1 MFQQLRKLQP
11 NWPGGVRPALNPAQT
26 LDPPARIETLA
37 PVLTPAN
44 ATELCDAIR
53 AHPRVLAVGARTK
66 PRLSQCDESVALI
79 STRRLSGIV
88 EYDPGEFTF
97 TALAG
102 TPLREIRDALA
113 GRGQYL
119 PFDPPLVESDATIG
133 GTVAAG
139 LSGPGRFR
147 YGGVRDFIL
156 AVRFADGT
164 GQMLRGGAKVVK
176 NAAGFDI
183 PKFFVGSLGRFGVLV
198 ELTFKVFPNPPAWL
212 TLRVPVASATDAA
225 NRLAVGASAR
235 WELDAL
241 DYIPAEGCLLARLG
255 GPREANAAL
264 AAEIAKTWP
273 GAAVLSEQDGNV
285 AWSAVREF
293 TWAHT
298 GGLLA
303 KIPITLAKLN
313 DLLSAVEKS
322 ADARTHISAAGNVA
336 FVSLPSPIHAEA
348 LDSELRSVGLS
359 GLVLRGDGAPP
370 RLGAFHEAIIG
381 GNVRAVFDPD
391 NHFAPLL

>member
-1 MFQQLRKLQP
+1 MRCY
-11 NWPGGVRPALNPAQT
+11 GVRPTLSSAQT

-44 ATELCDAIR
+44 ANELCDAIR
-53 AHPRVLAVGARTK
+53 AHSRVLAVGARTK

-113 GRGQYL
+113 ARGQYL
-119 PFDPPLVESDATIG
+119 PFDPPLVESGATIG

-156 AVRFADGT
+156 AVQFVDGT
-164 GQMLRGGAKVVK
+164 GQLLRGGAKVVK

-198 ELTFKVFPNPPAWL
+198 EVTFKVFPTPPAWL
-212 TLRVPVASATDAA
+212 TLRVPCASANEAA
-225 NRLAVGASAR
+225 NHIAAGASAR

-241 DYIPAEGCLLARLG
+241 DYLPAESCLLARLG
-255 GPREANAAL
+255 GPPEANAAL
-264 AAEIAKTWP
+264 AEEIVKTWT
-273 GAAVLSEQDGNV
+273 GAAPLSEQDGNA
-285 AWSAVREF
+285 AWSALREF
-293 TWAHT
+293 TWAHAD
-298 GGLLA
+298 GVLA
-303 KIPITLAKLN
+303 KIPITLADVIGLISVVKKLP
-313 DLLSAVEKS
+313 
-322 ADARTHISAAGNVA
+322 DARSHISAAGNVA
-336 FVSLPSPIHAEA
+336 FVSLPSPAQVPT
-348 LDSELRSVGLS
+348 LDSELRSLGLC

-370 RLGAFHEAIIG
+370 RLGAFHEPAIAES
-381 GNVRAVFDPD
+381 VRAVFDPD
-391 NHFAPLL
+391 NRFALRS